1 MIENVSPEMRQLAMQ
16 AAFNR
21 YMPAGAPMEYSASKG
36 FLPYD
41 MGNYGQYTNIVQ
53 DWMDPTILNLILAS
67 SGLGQPAAPAA
78 TGRMT
83 LEAVLENT
91 DGNAWEAVL
100 ARALLDG
107 SSPSQAVEE
116 TLNFFDEFAPEKI
129 PSDSDQWRK
138 DVAGKAET
146 WFQGLVNDSVNTA
159 ASASQND
166 PLGLNSLG
174 DVFQAEEL
182 NPFLPDALANSEAAR
197 AEALAGMREDR
208 MAALDERMGDTEA
221 YADQAM
227 QSYLNNLS
235 DFDRERYE
243 RQLQEAGN
251 ARSMAQNS
259 SDVASVIDPDSKAYE
274 ELANGVSEIDTQ
286 EDWLARYEA
295 AGMPYGPDWRTGDF
309 WALPANRSEAVERAR
324 RDAEDPYRDMNNIPS
339 GMQPT
344 PIVTRQTSTPMRDV
358 MESEIRRD
366 LSKARNNN
374 AMKDYSLSS
383 ATSDKV
389 NAAKKADER
398 TFEEAA
404 RALAAQ
410 NFYKSLGITPRSV
423 RVNSVLRGGQSLFG
437 N

>member
-1 MIENVSPEMRQLAMQ
+1 MSMTDAMGGGVTPEMRQLAMQ

-53 DWMDPTILNLILAS
+53 DWMDPTILNMILAF

-146 WFQGLVNDSVNTA
+146 WFQGLVDDSVNTA
-159 ASASQND
+159 SSASQND

-182 NPFLPDALANSEAAR
+182 NPFLPDALANSEALR
-197 AEALAGMREDR
+197 AEALSGMREDR
-208 MAALDERMGDTEA
+208 MAALDERMGDTDK
-221 YADQAM
+221 YMADAM
-227 QSYLNNLS
+227 ASYEKQLGI
-235 DFDRERYE
+235 FDETSNAERRAAFEREQEKNRERRENLPVYE
-243 RQLQEAGN
+243 EMQAQGLETGSGDSWIDLYGAAGGPDPTIYEPLQN
-251 ARSMAQNS
+251 NS
-259 SDVASVIDPDSKAYE
+259 SPALTATYTGSF
-274 ELANGVSEIDTQ
+274 SER
-286 EDWLARYEA
+286 E
-295 AGMPYGPDWRTGDF
+295 
-309 WALPANRSEAVERAR
+309 
-324 RDAEDPYRDMNNIPS
+324 
-339 GMQPT
+339 T
-344 PIVTRQTSTPMRDV
+344 PLLKDV

-374 AMKDYSLSS
+374 ATKDYSLSS

-410 NFYKSLGITPRSV
+410 NFYKSMGITPRSV

-437 N
+437 A

>member
-1 MIENVSPEMRQLAMQ
+1 MIEDVSPEMRQLAMQ

-21 YMPAGAPMEYSASKG
+21 YMPAGAPMEYSTSKG

-53 DWMDPTILNLILAS
+53 DWMDPTILNMILAF

-107 SSPSQAVEE
+107 SSPSQAIEE

-146 WFQGLVNDSVNTA
+146 WFQGLVDDSVNTA
-159 ASASQND
+159 SSASRND

-182 NPFLPDALANSEAAR
+182 NPFLPDAVANSEALR
-197 AEALAGMREDR
+197 AEALSGMREDR

-221 YADQAM
+221 YKANAL
-227 QSYLNNLS
+227 QSYLGLLERPLTTDPKPVEPSNYEVLGS
-235 DFDRERYE
+235 RAPSTSQPSGSKREATEVVEGITYMAPDGKIYFYDE
-243 RQLQEAGN
+243 PLTEAQMTT
-251 ARSMAQNS
+251 AT
-259 SDVASVIDPDSKAYE
+259 
-274 ELANGVSEIDTQ
+274 LGV
-286 EDWLARYEA
+286 
-295 AGMPYGPDWRTGDF
+295 GF
-309 WALPANRSEAVERAR
+309 
-324 RDAEDPYRDMNNIPS
+324 DAEDPYFQEAAKRIREGTGGTNQNGGRLQNAVDRGLVEVFKSEMN
-339 GMQPT
+339 
-344 PIVTRQTSTPMRDV
+344 
-358 MESEIRRD
+358 RD
-366 LSKARNNN
+366 LAKARNNN
-374 AMKDYSLSS
+374 ATKDYSLSS

-410 NFYKSLGITPRSV
+410 NFYKSMGITPRSV

>member
-1 MIENVSPEMRQLAMQ
+1 MIEDVSPEMRQLAMQ

-21 YMPAGAPMEYSASKG
+21 YMPAGAPMEYSTSKG

-53 DWMDPTILNLILAS
+53 DWMDPTILNLILANA
-67 SGLGQPAAPAA
+67 GLGQPAAPAA

-107 SSPSQAVEE
+107 SSPSQAIEE

-146 WFQGLVNDSVNTA
+146 WFQGLVDDSVNTA
-159 ASASQND
+159 SSASQND

-182 NPFLPDALANSEAAR
+182 NPFLPDAVANSEALR
-197 AEALAGMREDR
+197 AEALSGMRQDR
-208 MAALDERMGDTEA
+208 MAALDERMGDTDK
-221 YADQAM
+221 YMADAM
-227 QSYLNNLS
+227 ASYEKQLGI
-235 DFDRERYE
+235 FDETSNAERRAAFEREQEKNRERRE
-243 RQLQEAGN
+243 NLP
-251 ARSMAQNS
+251 
-259 SDVASVIDPDSKAYE
+259 VYE
-274 ELANGVSEIDTQ
+274 EMQAQGLETGSGDSWID
-286 EDWLARYEA
+286 LYGA
-295 AGMPYGPDWRTGDF
+295 AGGEDATIYEPLINDSSPALTATYTGSF
-309 WALPANRSEAVERAR
+309 SERK
-324 RDAEDPYRDMNNIPS
+324 
-339 GMQPT
+339 T
-344 PIVTRQTSTPMRDV
+344 PLLTDV

-374 AMKDYSLSS
+374 ATKDYSLSS
-383 ATSDKV
+383 ATSNKV